1 MARPPRS
8 DQYANALLAGAVI
21 DEKAMIDSS
30 PSRTSL
36 AVAWLRAAHQIVDAR
51 PPILDDWVAARL
63 LDPRA
68 IERIHAHPEAL
79 QTPGARALRAH
90 VVVRSRYAEDRLHEA
105 VARGVRQLVV
115 LGAGL
120 DTFAYR
126 QPSWAA
132 GLRIFEVDWP
142 ATQDDKRARLS
153 RGGVTVPDNAVFVPI
168 DFERTPVADALGAHG
183 FDASAPAFVSWLGV
197 MMYLTREAIDAVF
210 AFARGLA
217 RGSEIVLSFMPGPA
231 AMAAPGDAPTLA
243 DRVAGMGEPLRTH
256 VAPEELAAWLHR
268 LGFSEVSLLT
278 PGEIDTR
285 YLASRSDGLET
296 FGLVTVASAR
306 V

>member
-1 MARPPRS
+1 MARPPRP

-51 PPILDDWVAARL
+51 PPILDDSVAARL

-105 VARGVRQLVV
+105 VVRGVRQLVV

-120 DTFAYR
+120 DTFAFR
-126 QPSWAA
+126 QPPWAA

-168 DFERTPVADALGAHG
+168 DFERT
-183 FDASAPAFVSWLGV
+183 
-197 MMYLTREAIDAVF
+197 
-210 AFARGLA
+210 
-217 RGSEIVLSFMPGPA
+217 
-231 AMAAPGDAPTLA
+231 
-243 DRVAGMGEPLRTH
+243 
-256 VAPEELAAWLHR
+256 
-268 LGFSEVSLLT
+268 
-278 PGEIDTR
+278 
-285 YLASRSDGLET
+285 
-296 FGLVTVASAR
+296 
-306 V
+306 